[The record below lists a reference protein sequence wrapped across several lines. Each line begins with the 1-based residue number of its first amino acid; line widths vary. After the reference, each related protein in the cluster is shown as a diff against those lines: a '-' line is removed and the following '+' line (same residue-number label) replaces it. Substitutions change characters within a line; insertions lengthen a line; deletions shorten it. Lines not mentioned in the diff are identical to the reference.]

1 MNPTRWLI
9 SATILAATV
18 CSGALAFSAEDDAPK
33 DRGWYIG
40 GGIGAAD
47 DHDFDETEA
56 GGKFFGGYRV
66 GRYFAAEAAAVYLGN
81 YGRGTLGI
89 GDGGEFDK
97 YSFTAQG
104 VGILP
109 VGRRAELLVK
119 AGLSY
124 WSVDVVETCTVSG
137 GQQVCV
143 DDGTLDEGVDAV
155 YGVGFQYHFSDR
167 WGGRIEWERY
177 NDVGEDDLDFLS
189 ISVLFR
195 F

>member
-1 MNPTRWLI
+1 MNPIRWLI
-9 SATILAATV
+9 SATILAATL
-18 CSGALAFSAEDDAPK
+18 CSAPLAFCADGDAPK
-33 DRGWYIG
+33 DKGWYIG

-56 GGKFFGGYRV
+56 GGKFFGGYRA
-66 GRYFAAEAAAVYLGN
+66 GRYFAVEAAAVYLGT
-81 YGRGTLGI
+81 YGSGTLGI
-89 GDGGEFDK
+89 GNGGEFDK
-97 YSFTAQG
+97 YGLTAQG

-109 VGRRAELLVK
+109 IGRSAELLAK
-119 AGLSY
+119 LGLAF
-124 WSVDVVETCTVSG
+124 WSVGSVETCTVSG

-143 DDGTLDEGVDAV
+143 DNGTLDEGVDAV
-155 YGVGFQYHFSDR
+155 YGVGFQYHFSNR

-177 NDVGEDDLDFLS
+177 NDIGEDDLDFLS